1 MIWTF
6 RYEFPHVEIYN
17 VSYMWFSAIP
27 CMWCVVVGL
36 LFSLY
41 KPQDPKTLNPEL
53 ISPGLKSLFKWWPRR
68 VTQFIDDLQI
78 GSEYVSRQTSECKQN
93 VRFTHRFYH
102 VLPRFTT
109 FYHVCFWKKLSIFRD
124 QYTTHSLMEL
134 ESNWKKYTTK
144 SYHFSR
150 YLCV

>member
-1 MIWTF
+1 
-6 RYEFPHVEIYN
+6 
-17 VSYMWFSAIP
+17 MWFSAIP

-102 VLPRFTT
+102 VLPRLFL
-109 FYHVCFWKKLSIFRD
+109 KKIINLPGSIYNSQLDKARI
-124 QYTTHSLMEL
+124 
-134 ESNWKKYTTK
+134 
-144 SYHFSR
+144 
-150 YLCV
+150 